1 MSQAEAREGRCL
13 QIQGGSPAGQTAA
26 DTLAGRPVSE
36 KRSLLLVKQALGRVA
51 SVVGCRFE
59 MQFGLSLEEEA
70 AGTRVKL
77 I

>member
-26 DTLAGRPVSE
+26 DTLAGRPVK